1 MNPVE
6 KLNKKI
12 TIGRS
17 NNNIVQIK
25 NATIS
30 GSHCEIQRVSANSF
44 LLVDLNSTNGT
55 IVNNRK
61 IKRKII
67 SIEDE
72 IQLGSFKLKLEKIY
86 PSLKKKEE
94 EIPKTDYVKEF
105 SKLEQVWNTYQ
116 KDKLTI
122 VSKDQGKKTMLRAG
136 LAAIPFV
143 GMAIGT
149 ALAGSFNPH
158 ERLQILKNEFMIAYL
173 CPKCLNFL
181 GELPFELLKKQSK
194 CRFCKTNLTSNN

>member
-1 MNPVE
+1 ME

-17 NNNIVQIK
+17 NNNVIQIK
-25 NATIS
+25 NTTIS
-30 GSHCEIQRVSANSF
+30 GNHCEIERISANNF
-44 LLVDLNSTNGT
+44 LLLDLNSTNGT
-55 IVNNRK
+55 KVNDRK

-67 SIEDE
+67 SVEDK
-72 IQLGSFKLKLEKIY
+72 IQLGSYQLQLDKIY
-86 PSLKKKEE
+86 PSLIKKEK
-94 EIPKTDYVKEF
+94 EIAETDYAKEF
-105 SKLEQVWNTYQ
+105 SKLEKVWETYQ

-136 LAAIPFV
+136 LAAIPLV

-158 ERLQILKNEFMIAYL
+158 ERLQILKNEFMIAYI
-173 CPKCLNFL
+173 CPKCLNFF
-181 GELPFELLKKQSK
+181 GELPFALLKKQGK
-194 CRFCKTNLTSNN
+194 CRFCKTQLTSSE